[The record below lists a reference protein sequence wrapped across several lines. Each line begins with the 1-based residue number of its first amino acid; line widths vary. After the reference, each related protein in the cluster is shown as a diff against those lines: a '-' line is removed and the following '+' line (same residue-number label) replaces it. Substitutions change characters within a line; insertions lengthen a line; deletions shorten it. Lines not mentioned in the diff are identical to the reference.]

1 MAEKPD
7 AKAKDKEA
15 AGAPATPEKTG
26 STPAEAPVQAKAKGG
41 ALKAWLPV
49 VLAIV
54 VAPATCWAVA
64 EFVLLPRLQAKLAAL
79 PAAAAD
85 AAHAPAAAAAGEKPA
100 AHGEKKKGKGGKEEG
115 GGESNGDTYGFTNV
129 VVNLSGTMGTRYLK
143 TSFVVTGLKP
153 DTIKPAFEENKAKLT
168 DVTLGVLS
176 SLSLSDLEEP
186 GAKNVL
192 REKLVTA
199 YNQALGSRVAEQ
211 VYFSDFVV
219 Q

>member
-1 MAEKPD
+1 MAAKPEAKEKEAPAAAASD
-7 AKAKDKEA
+7 KAA
-15 AGAPATPEKTG
+15 AGA
-26 STPAEAPVQAKAKGG
+26 AEAAVPSKKGG
-41 ALKAWLPV
+41 LVKTWLPV
-49 VLAIV
+49 VFALVA
-54 VAPATCWAVA
+54 APATCWAVA
-64 EFVLLPRLQAKLAAL
+64 EFVLMPRLQQKLATTAAL
-79 PAAAAD
+79 PVED
-85 AAHAPAAAAAGEKPA
+85 APASAKKDEGG
-100 AHGEKKKGKGGKEEG
+100 HGKKKEGGHGGKEGEG
-115 GGESNGDTYGFTNV
+115 GGATADTYEFSNV

-143 TSFVVTGLKP
+143 TSFVITGVKP
-153 DTIKPAFEENKAKLT
+153 DTIKEAFESNKAKLT

>member
-1 MAEKPD
+1 MAFVPLI
-7 AKAKDKEA
+7 
-15 AGAPATPEKTG
+15 AT
-26 STPAEAPVQAKAKGG
+26 
-41 ALKAWLPV
+41 V
-49 VLAIV
+49 VLAPVLSFAIV
-54 VAPATCWAVA
+54 Q
-64 EFVLLPRLQAKLAAL
+64 FVLLPGLKKQLAV
-79 PAAAAD
+79 PIDPKAAQ
-85 AAHAPAAAAAGEKPA
+85 AAAAAPEEKSDA
-100 AHGEKKKGKGGKEEG
+100 SADSKGKEGKDAKGGNADAKSYE
-115 GGESNGDTYGFTNV
+115 FANV

-143 TSFVVTGLKP
+143 TSFVITGVKP
-153 DTIKPAFEENKAKLT
+153 DTIKAIFEENKAKLT

-211 VYFSDFVV
+211 IYFSDFVV